1 METSYHQIGHSM
13 KILKLAVYLLA
24 IALSSQLFLVT
35 TASVAAPQTGTPATA
50 TSAEVLSDPNA
61 EYVSVEEAKE
71 IYDFAPL
78 SLEESQSGLAY
89 QSPTL
94 QKHAVSPLWSW
105 WGCDWHGK
113 ADYPHI
119 TRGEAAV
126 HGYWIIDGGKCPS
139 TATVT
144 VDLQALL
151 CSGLYGCVWIT
162 QTSATVKD
170 VKPGSGTGRWA
181 TPHKACR
188 NSNSVAWRG
197 TVDTD
202 LTNFADPLGKDYGPA
217 KNLACS
223 PA

>member
-50 TSAEVLSDPNA
+50 TSAEVLSNPNA

-71 IYDFAPL
+71 IYDFVPL

-94 QKHAVSPLWSW
+94 QKH
-105 WGCDWHGK
+105 
-113 ADYPHI
+113 
-119 TRGEAAV
+119 GEASV

-139 TATVT
+139 TATFT

-162 QTSATVKD
+162 QTSATGKD

-197 TVDTD
+197 AVDTD
-202 LTNFADPLGKDYGPA
+202 LTNFADPLVKDYGPA